1 MYFVWA
7 RSKVKVFFYF
17 HILWRRVA
25 FAQIPEN
32 IEHLGKYIALLAK
45 TNLLLA

>member
-17 HILWRRVA
+17 QHHAV